1 MGTRRLWMD
10 ENNMIELLIL
20 FVALQLADTATTIY
34 GVKKGLNEVNPIM
47 RKLFAKVGLYGGL
60 FVMKVPITVIVT
72 YIVVTGQVG
81 VTFMGLLVVPF
92 LALLINNLYWLY
104 RNNDG

>member
-1 MGTRRLWMD
+1 MGED
-10 ENNMIELLIL
+10 MIYALLVIFL
-20 FVALQLADTATTIY
+20 VLQSADAYTTIY
-34 GVKKGLNEVNPIM
+34 GVRNGLSEANPIM
-47 RKLFAKVGLYGGL
+47 RKLFAKLGLYGGL

-72 YIVVTGQVG
+72 YIVLTGQVG

>member
-1 MGTRRLWMD
+1 
-10 ENNMIELLIL
+10 
-20 FVALQLADTATTIY
+20 
-34 GVKKGLNEVNPIM
+34 
-47 RKLFAKVGLYGGL
+47 
-60 FVMKVPITVIVT
+60 MKVPITAIIT
-72 YIVVTGQVG
+72 YYVVTGQVG